1 MTNFYS
7 IKKTTSP
14 YKVTSTKN
22 ASAYN
27 AYSSNKKQNNVYSNS
42 IGIFDK
48 EYQEIQSYV
57 ADNSATI
64 PVVPVEYVGVPSVS
78 VDAPSVVPSAAP
90 SESVNTTEP
99 VQAKQ
104 STSKKKNNNSVVI
117 VFAILAVAA
126 ILLIPGK
133 KHK

>member
-14 YKVTSTKN
+14 YTSTKK
-22 ASAYN
+22 ASAYT

-57 ADNSATI
+57 ADNSETI
-64 PVVPVEYVGVPSVS
+64 PVVPVEYVGEPSVS
-78 VDAPSVVPSAAP
+78 VDAPSVVPSTAP
-90 SESVNTTEP
+90 ADSAITTET
-99 VQAKQ
+99 VQAKK

-117 VFAILAVAA
+117 VFAILAVAV